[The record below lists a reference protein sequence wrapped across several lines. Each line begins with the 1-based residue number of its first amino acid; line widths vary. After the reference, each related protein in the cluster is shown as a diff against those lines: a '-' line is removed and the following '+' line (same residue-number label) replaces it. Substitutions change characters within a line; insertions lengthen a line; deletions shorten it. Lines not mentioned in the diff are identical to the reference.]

1 MPLAM
6 PARLA
11 TIDMTPVYDGFRE
24 GFTMRMKLWGAVLLI
39 GLEIGAANAQTP
51 AHNQPQPASVAPMSG
66 MDVSMGEG

>member
-1 MPLAM
+1 
-6 PARLA
+6 
-11 TIDMTPVYDGFRE
+11 
-24 GFTMRMKLWGAVLLI
+24 MRMKLWGAVLLI